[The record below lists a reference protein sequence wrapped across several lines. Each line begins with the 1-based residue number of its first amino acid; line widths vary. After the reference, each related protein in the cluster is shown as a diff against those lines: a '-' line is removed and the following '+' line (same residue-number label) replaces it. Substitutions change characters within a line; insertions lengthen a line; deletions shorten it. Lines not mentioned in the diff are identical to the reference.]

1 MAALRE
7 AARLVAD
14 VATSAIEDGDVEAK
28 LRVQIR
34 FWAKVASTVVLASNV
49 TLALWPGEPFRWTIV
64 GLDCVWAIALVL
76 GASRPRWLAV
86 SVIAAVIEL
95 SFYGWAAAGAFI
107 VLVAALAMRLPAA
120 RAGASTLGMWGAAAL
135 GILWLGDGHPPEYV
149 MQPRE
154 LMFAACNMFVLG
166 ALMRSSLLSRFRAES
181 LASQL
186 HAAHDMLRRDLAT
199 TEALAAAQE
208 RTRIAH
214 ELHDSLGHSLAT
226 AHVHTQLARRLA
238 QQSCEP
244 ADPAHPALLQA
255 IDQVGEST
263 RRAMHEL
270 RDAVSLLR
278 HRSDVATLGTRIR
291 ALLARL
297 PEAVLAHEVAIV
309 GDERALAPATEFA
322 IYRALQEAMTN
333 VVKHARARAVSVRLE
348 YTASWVRL
356 EVVDDGAGTDE
367 LRPGFG
373 LRGIAERLKSV
384 GGRLDVSSAAGKG
397 LRLRV
402 EVDAA

>member
-1 MAALRE
+1 MAAGPE

-14 VATSAIEDGDVEAK
+14 VGTRAIEDGDVEAK

-34 FWAKVASTVVLASNV
+34 FWAKVASAVVLVSNLV
-49 TLALWPGEPFRWTIV
+49 MALWSAEPFRWTLV
-64 GLDCVWAIALVL
+64 GLDAIWAVALVL
-76 GASRPRWLAV
+76 GASRARWLTLSVAV
-86 SVIAAVIEL
+86 AVIEL
-95 SFYGWAAAGAFI
+95 ALWGWAAAGTFI
-107 VLVAALAMRLPAA
+107 LLVAGLAMRLPPVRAA
-120 RAGASTLGMWGAAAL
+120 VATVAMWAAAAVA
-135 GILWLGDGHPPEYV
+135 ILLFGESHPPDYE
-149 MQPRE
+149 MHARD
-154 LMFAACNMFVLG
+154 LMFAAGNLFVLG
-166 ALMRSSLLSRFRAES
+166 ALMRSTLLSRIRAES

-214 ELHDSLGHSLAT
+214 ELHDNLGHSLAT

-238 QQSCEP
+238 CQTE
-244 ADPAHPALLQA
+244 DHGDPALLQA

-278 HRSDVATLGTRIR
+278 QRADVATLGTRIR

-297 PEAVLAHEVAIV
+297 PEAVLAHEVAVV
-309 GDERALAPATEFA
+309 GDERVLPPATEFA

-333 VVKHARARAVSVRLE
+333 VVKHARAHAVSVRLE
-348 YTASWVRL
+348 YTASCVRL
-356 EVVDDGAGTDE
+356 EVVDDGAGTDA
-367 LRPGFG
+367 LRHGFG
-373 LRGIAERLKSV
+373 LRGIAERLQSV
-384 GGRLDVSSAAGKG
+384 GGRLDVSSSAGNG
-397 LRLRV
+397 FCLRV

>member
-1 MAALRE
+1 MAALPE
-7 AARLVAD
+7 AARLPAD
-14 VATSAIEDGDVEAK
+14 VGTNAIEDGDVEAK

-34 FWAKVASTVVLASNV
+34 FWAKVASTVVLVSNV

-64 GLDCVWAIALVL
+64 GLDLVWAAALVL
-76 GASRPRWLAV
+76 GASRARWLTV
-86 SVIAAVIEL
+86 SVAAAVIEL

-120 RAGASTLGMWGAAAL
+120 RAGAATLGMWGAAAV
-135 GILWLGDGHPPEYV
+135 GILLLGDSHPPEYD

-166 ALMRSSLLSRFRAES
+166 ALMRSTLLSRFRAES

-214 ELHDSLGHSLAT
+214 ELHDNLGHSLAT

-238 QQSCEP
+238 QQSE
-244 ADPAHPALLQA
+244 DHGDPALLQA

-297 PEAVLAHEVAIV
+297 PEAVLAHEVDVV

-333 VVKHARARAVSVRLE
+333 VVKHARAQAVSVRLE
-348 YTASWVRL
+348 YTPSCVRL
-356 EVVDDGAGTDE
+356 EVVDDGEGTDE
-367 LRPGFG
+367 LRHGFG
-373 LRGIAERLKSV
+373 LRGIADRLQSV
-384 GGRLDVSSAAGKG
+384 GGRLDVSSSSGNG
-397 LRLRV
+397 FCLRV

>member
-1 MAALRE
+1 MAALPE
-7 AARLVAD
+7 AARLPAD
-14 VATSAIEDGDVEAK
+14 VGTNAIEDGDVEVK

-34 FWAKVASTVVLASNV
+34 FWAKVASTVVLVSNV

-64 GLDCVWAIALVL
+64 GLDCVWALALVH
-76 GASRPRWLAV
+76 GASRPQWLTV
-86 SVIAAVIEL
+86 SVAAAVIEL

-107 VLVAALAMRLPAA
+107 VLVAALAMRLPPA
-120 RAGASTLGMWGAAAL
+120 RAGAATLGMWGAATL
-135 GILWLGDGHPPEYV
+135 GILWLGDAHPPEYD

-166 ALMRSSLLSRFRAES
+166 ALMRSTLLSRFRAES

-214 ELHDSLGHSLAT
+214 ELHDNLGHSLAT

-238 QQSCEP
+238 QQSE
-244 ADPAHPALLQA
+244 DHGDPALLQA

-297 PEAVLAHEVAIV
+297 PEAVLAHEVDVV

-333 VVKHARARAVSVRLE
+333 VVKHARAQAVSVRLE
-348 YTASWVRL
+348 YTPSCVRL

-367 LRPGFG
+367 LRHGFG
-373 LRGIAERLKSV
+373 LRGIAERLQSV
-384 GGRLDVSSAAGKG
+384 GGRLDVSSSAGNG
-397 LRLRV
+397 FCLRV

>member
-1 MAALRE
+1 M
-7 AARLVAD
+7 
-14 VATSAIEDGDVEAK
+14 
-28 LRVQIR
+28 
-34 FWAKVASTVVLASNV
+34 
-49 TLALWPGEPFRWTIV
+49 
-64 GLDCVWAIALVL
+64 GLDCVWALALVL
-76 GASRPRWLAV
+76 GASRPRWLAL
-86 SVIAAVIEL
+86 SVVAAVIEL
-95 SFYGWAAAGAFI
+95 SLFGWAAAGAFI

-120 RAGASTLGMWGAAAL
+120 RAGASTIGMWCAAAI
-135 GILWLGDGHPPEYV
+135 GVLWFGDGHPPEYA

-154 LMFAACNMFVLG
+154 LLLAACNMFVLG

-214 ELHDSLGHSLAT
+214 ELHDNLGHSLAT

-238 QQSCEP
+238 QQSE
-244 ADPAHPALLQA
+244 DHGDPALLQA

-297 PEAVLAHEVAIV
+297 PEAVLAHEVAVI

-333 VVKHARARAVSVRLE
+333 VVKHARAHAVSVRLE
-348 YTASWVRL
+348 YTASSVRL
-356 EVVDDGAGTDE
+356 EVVDDGAGTDD
-367 LRPGFG
+367 LRHGFG
-373 LRGIAERLKSV
+373 LRGIAERLQSV
-384 GGRLDVSSAAGKG
+384 GGRLDVSSSAGNG
-397 LRLRV
+397 FCLRV